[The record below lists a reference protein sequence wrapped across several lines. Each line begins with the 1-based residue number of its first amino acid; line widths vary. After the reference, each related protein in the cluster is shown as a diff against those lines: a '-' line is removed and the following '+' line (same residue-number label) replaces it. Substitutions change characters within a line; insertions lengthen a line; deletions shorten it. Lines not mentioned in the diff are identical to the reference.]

1 MERGNFVGNYLSF
14 FLKHFQSP
22 PSCTAT
28 LKNPDW
34 LIERPL
40 VEKSKLSC
48 FHIAVIKDTQIN
60 ALPAQGSAIIY
71 RSLERGW
78 RILAMS
84 RYNSCSP
91 HKALKQYFD
100 SPPPTSLPY
109 MQLIGNQL
117 SIVLLYTILTTTD
130 PSLYCPPPPKINRVT
145 PPPLHDWSLSS

>member
-91 HKALKQYFD
+91 HKALKRYFD
-100 SPPPTSLPY
+100 SPPFPTLYAVNWKSTFYSPTIY
-109 MQLIGNQL
+109 YIGHN
-117 SIVLLYTILTTTD
+117 
-130 PSLYCPPPPKINRVT
+130 
-145 PPPLHDWSLSS
+145 

>member
-100 SPPPTSLPY
+100 SPPPHFP
-109 MQLIGNQL
+109 
-117 SIVLLYTILTTTD
+117 TIYAVNWQSTFY
-130 PSLYCPPPPKINRVT
+130 S
-145 PPPLHDWSLSS
+145 PPLYYINHN